1 MVKAS
6 KALELL
12 HFAPTLARRCLRQP
26 RLLPSAQL
34 IQRRS
39 RPAPPNPTVAH
50 RHHAA
55 HHHRLASLHLPS
67 LLSPQTSH
75 WHAPGEQYPYLAI
88 ARIDHHPVYLA
99 LGPHARALLR
109 LRLIGFFHRSDSP
122 SDARRGSRPRIRFR
136 PRRTVLRSRLAC
148 RPRRP
153 PSPRPPPIR
162 LQLWSRASRCH
173 TCDQSHRHVQSHCKC
188 RRAPPRPIRPLLRG
202 SRRSVRNKL
211 PRRPPTSRIA
221 ESQPLRT
228 RARRALS
235 LSLPLS

>member
-1 MVKAS
+1 MGIR
-6 KALELL
+6 
-12 HFAPTLARRCLRQP
+12 ARQQQQQ
-26 RLLPSAQL
+26 PSAAAAPPPPHKQARWGANEL

-88 ARIDHHPVYLA
+88 ARIDHHPIYLA

-136 PRRTVLRSRLAC
+136 PRRTVLLTLQVPSRSTSAHPTSAARVPPAALASPISS
-148 RPRRP
+148 RISPDQLLVP
-153 PSPRPPPIR
+153 PSIIAKGSDAVCTP
-162 LQLWSRASRCH
+162 SATGH
-173 TCDQSHRHVQSHCKC
+173 
-188 RRAPPRPIRPLLRG
+188 PL
-202 SRRSVRNKL
+202 
-211 PRRPPTSRIA
+211 
-221 ESQPLRT
+221 
-228 RARRALS
+228 
-235 LSLPLS
+235 